1 MLRLYLGHVWG
12 QLWSYEASVGV
23 SWPNVDPGCED
34 GAGGRLAEGPRG
46 PTRVIVVPSVLQ
58 IR

>member
-34 GAGGRLAEGPRG
+34 GAGGRLPGG
-46 PTRVIVVPSVLQ
+46 PTHVVVVPSILQ